1 VVVSVGVGD
10 GYKRGVLVASLFS
23 ECNGAIMGTDTEF
36 GMREGEEELL
46 GVDVRNGKLVSL
58 KTCREM

>member
-1 VVVSVGVGD
+1 
-10 GYKRGVLVASLFS
+10 VLVASLFS
-23 ECNGAIMGTDTEF
+23 ECDGAIMGTDTKF
-36 GMREGEEELL
+36 GMGEGEKELL